1 MLYDI
6 LRGLTPSF
14 FMSGHLEEI
23 ICFAREGATPFAPS
37 WKYYIG
43 EGHTDF
49 DLYLLQKEVMS
60 KEQEI
65 IDKYEFVSDWGT
77 KLGRDSLTSRSG
89 DYNLLKFDNAAPLR
103 EAIRKVHDQLLET
116 IELPKEDELYAQAW
130 ANVMRKK
137 QKIAPHVHNPTPTC
151 YLSGHI
157 CVQVEDTHTYY
168 TNPFTLEDWKSKN
181 EEGKITI
188 FPSWVQHSTD
198 PVPNDRIRMT
208 FAFDLMRKSEWEE
221 FIKKKHHWIKL

>member
-1 MLYDI
+1 
-6 LRGLTPSF
+6 
-14 FMSGHLEEI
+14 MSGHLEQI
-23 ICFAREGATPFAPS
+23 FCFTREGATPFAPS

-43 EGHTDF
+43 EGYTDF

-77 KLGRDSLTSRSG
+77 KLGRDSLTARSG
-89 DYNLLKFDNAAPLR
+89 DYNLLMFDNAAPLR

-116 IELPKEDELYAQAW
+116 IELPKEEELYAQAW

-221 FIKKKHHWIKL
+221 SIKKKHHWIKL

>member
-1 MLYDI
+1 
-6 LRGLTPSF
+6 
-14 FMSGHLEEI
+14 MSGHLEEI
-23 ICFAREGATPFAPS
+23 ICFTKEGSTPFAPS

-43 EGHTDF
+43 EGYTDF

-77 KLGRDSLTSRSG
+77 KLGKDSLTSRSG

-103 EAIRKVHDQLLET
+103 EAIRKVHDEFVKTLEFP
-116 IELPKEDELYAQAW
+116 EEEELYVQAW

-137 QKIAPHVHNPTPTC
+137 QKIAPHIHNPTVTC

-168 TNPFTLEDWKSKN
+168 TNPFTQEDWKSKN
-181 EEGKITI
+181 SEGKITI
-188 FPSWVQHSTD
+188 FPSWVKHHTD
-198 PVPNDRIRMT
+198 SVPSDRIRMT
-208 FAFDLMRKSEWEE
+208 FAFDIMRKSEWEE
-221 FIKKKHHWIKL
+221 SVKKKHHWVRL

>member
-1 MLYDI
+1 
-6 LRGLTPSF
+6 
-14 FMSGHLEEI
+14 MSGHLEQI
-23 ICFAREGATPFAPS
+23 FCFTREGATPFAPS

-43 EGHTDF
+43 EGYTDF

-65 IDKYEFVSDWGT
+65 IDK
-77 KLGRDSLTSRSG
+77 G
-89 DYNLLKFDNAAPLR
+89 DYNLLMFDNAAPLR
-103 EAIRKVHDQLLET
+103 EAIRKVHDQLLEN
-116 IELPKEDELYAQAW
+116 IEFPKEEDELYAQAW

-221 FIKKKHHWIKL
+221 SIKKKHHWIKL